1 MKKILNRR
9 ITKKI
14 IALVVIAAFVIIGI
28 VGLILFK
35 PYPID
40 DVVTAQLTGDAL
52 SDYENKCGIHV
63 ENSEDQLI
71 LIPDDADA
79 GIIFF
84 PGAKVQKE
92 SYYPLLQELA
102 EDGCLCVAL
111 DFPLNMAIFDK
122 NSADGI
128 TNDYPQ
134 IDEWYLA
141 GHSLGGAV
149 ASMYLQ
155 DHTEEYDGLI
165 LLGSYSAIDYSEE
178 NQDIKVLSIYGS
190 EDHVLNME
198 RYIQSRKFVPDMQEY
213 VIEGGCHALFGS
225 YGPQDGDGV
234 PSISPESQI
243 HITADYIEEFIE
255 MN

>member
-1 MKKILNRR
+1 MKKTLNK
-9 ITKKI
+9 IATKKI
-14 IALVVIAAFVIIGI
+14 IVLAIFISFIIFGAI
-28 VGLILFK
+28 GVRLFK

-40 DVVTAQLTGDAL
+40 EDVALQLTGEAL
-52 SDYENKCGIHV
+52 SDYEDESGIHV

-71 LIPDDADA
+71 LIPDDVIA

-111 DFPLNMAIFDK
+111 DFPLNMAILGK

-134 IDEWYLA
+134 VDEWYLA

-165 LLGSYSAIDYSEE
+165 LLGSYSAVDYSEE
-178 NQDIKVLSIYGS
+178 NQDMY
-190 EDHVLNME
+190 
-198 RYIQSRKFVPDMQEY
+198 
-213 VIEGGCHALFGS
+213 
-225 YGPQDGDGV
+225 
-234 PSISPESQI
+234 
-243 HITADYIEEFIE
+243 
-255 MN
+255 